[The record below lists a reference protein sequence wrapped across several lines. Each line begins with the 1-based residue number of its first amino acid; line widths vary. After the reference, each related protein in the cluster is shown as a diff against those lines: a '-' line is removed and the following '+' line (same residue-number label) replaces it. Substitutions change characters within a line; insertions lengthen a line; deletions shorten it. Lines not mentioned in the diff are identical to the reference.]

1 MNSKSPFVFLA
12 LLLFF
17 ACKRTPVVTNPS
29 TSLPEA
35 TSDSLLVPINEVDFQ
50 YFSSKSKINYQ
61 EENEEQSATVSIRMK
76 KDSLIW
82 LLVNKVG
89 IEGFRALITRD
100 SVYVI
105 DRLRKDSYVKD
116 FKSLSDQFKFTI
128 NFNVMQSLVLGNLP
142 FQPAHRRG
150 VKKGNQYVLK
160 HNEGNL
166 SVTYFIRVDNEKL
179 EEVRLTDRG
188 TNNALTLT
196 YANFGPLDRYV
207 FPNAN
212 AVNLKY
218 DANQQNRNVL
228 ISIETNKAELTREE
242 LKFPFNVPKRYEK

>member
-1 MNSKSPFVFLA
+1 MNSRSPLVLLAFFL
-12 LLLFF
+12 LF
-17 ACKRTPVVTNPS
+17 ACKKTPVVTTTP
-29 TSLPEA
+29 TSPAEVI
-35 TSDSLLVPINEVDFQ
+35 SDSLPVPVNEIDFQ
-50 YFSSKSKINYQ
+50 YFNSKSKINYR

-76 KDSLIW
+76 KDSIIW

-100 SVYVI
+100 SIYVI

-128 NFNVMQSLVLGNLP
+128 NFNVLQSLILGNLP
-142 FQPAHRRG
+142 FQPTSRRG

-166 SVTYFIRVDNEKL
+166 LVTYLIRVDNEKL
-179 EEVRLTDRG
+179 EEVRMTDRT

-196 YANFGPLDRYV
+196 YANFGPLDRYA

-212 AVNLKY
+212 AINLKY
-218 DANQQNRNVL
+218 DANQQRNVL
-228 ISIETNKAELTREE
+228 ISIETNKAELSGEE